1 MCAASVAKVPDVTG
15 ALAIADWRRQVFA
28 LYATVREI
36 SASDPRTAHTLWRE
50 QRDRLF
56 ATHPATPVPSE
67 DRDAFR
73 GLCVADYDPA
83 WRFDVVIEP
92 TTEPYSLDVLTGT
105 DGVVPFELL
114 GHVDVPDVGSL
125 AVWRISSYGGGLF
138 IPVKDALAGRPGGT
152 YEGGRY
158 AIDTIKG
165 ADLGQGTSAGTI
177 VLDFNFTYN
186 PSCAYDPAW
195 ACPLAPPAN
204 VVAVEMPVGER

>member
-1 MCAASVAKVPDVTG
+1 VPDVTG

-28 LYATVREI
+28 LYAKVRDI
-36 SASDPRTAHTLWRE
+36 GASDPQAAHALWRHE
-50 QRDRLF
+50 RDTLF
-56 ATHPATPVPSE
+56 ATHSASPLLHA
-67 DRDAFR
+67 DRDGFG
-73 GLCVADYDPA
+73 GLCVAEYDPA

-92 TTEPYSLDVLTGT
+92 PSQPRSLDVMTGT

-114 GHVDVPDVGSL
+114 GHVELPGVGSL
-125 AVWRISSYGGGLF
+125 GVWRISSYGGGLF

-165 ADLGQGTSAGTI
+165 SDLGPGSSPGSI
-177 VLDFNFTYN
+177 VVDLNFTYN

-195 ACPLAPPAN
+195 ACPLAPPDN
-204 VVAVEMPVGER
+204 VVTVEIPVGER

>member
-1 MCAASVAKVPDVTG
+1 MPDVTG
-15 ALAIADWRRQVFA
+15 VLAIADWRRQVFA
-28 LYATVREI
+28 LYAKVREI
-36 SASDPRTAHTLWRE
+36 SASDPRTAHDLWRE
-50 QRDRLF
+50 ERDKLF
-56 ATHPATPVPSE
+56 ATHPATPVPAPE
-67 DRDAFR
+67 RYGFR
-73 GLCVADYDPA
+73 GLCVAEYDPA

-92 TTEPYSLDVLTGT
+92 PPEPRSLDVLTGT

-114 GHVDVPDVGSL
+114 GHVEAPGVGFL
-125 AVWRISSYGGGLF
+125 GVWRISSYGGGLF

-165 ADLGQGTSAGTI
+165 ADLGPGATDDSI

-195 ACPLAPPAN
+195 ACPLAPPDN
-204 VVAVEMPVGER
+204 VVDVEMPVGER